1 MARGRLPLAVGRVL
15 LAGWVAA
22 EVRPPD
28 RAPAV
33 VEGAGEVA
41 RQVGWVGEP
50 RIEINSRLVMNKLF
64 NTSLLRET
72 MI

>member
-41 RQVGWVGEP
+41 RQVGGVCEP
-50 RIEINSRLVMNKLF
+50 IELK
-64 NTSLLRET
+64 
-72 MI
+72 